1 MVPAPME
8 LRERVAE
15 NPHWYHTIEL
25 APGVVTPGHIDLR
38 GVVPRILPARIE
50 GRALDVGTFDGF
62 WAFELE
68 RRGADTV
75 AIDLDDPV
83 EAEYPPNNRAA
94 LEVRARELGVELGRG
109 FRIARDAL
117 GSTVERVACDVREL
131 TPEAIGG
138 PVAFAFL
145 GALLI
150 HLRDPVGALENVR
163 GALVPGGR
171 LHLLEPIHVGL
182 TVRHPRRPVAAFSPL
197 RSEFNWWFANLATV
211 RAWLETAGFADV
223 RRLAVVRPP
232 AGKGMQGV
240 TYAGF
245 AARA

>member
-1 MVPAPME
+1 MPQ
-8 LRERVAE
+8 LTERIAD

-25 APGVVTPGHIDLR
+25 APGVLTPGHIDLR
-38 GVVPRILPARIE
+38 TVAPRILPERIA

-68 RRGADTV
+68 RRGAETV
-75 AIDLDDPV
+75 AIDLDDPNQ
-83 EAEYPPNNRAA
+83 AEFPPNNRPT
-94 LEVRARELGVELGRG
+94 LEVRTKELGVELGRG
-109 FRIARDAL
+109 FRIAREAL
-117 GSTVERVACDVREL
+117 GSRVERIPCDVREL
-131 TPEAIGG
+131 TPDAIGG
-138 PVAFAFL
+138 QVDFAFL

-150 HLRDPVGALENVR
+150 HLRDPVGALENVKATLR
-163 GALVPGGR
+163 PGGA

-182 TVRHPRRPVAAFSPL
+182 TIRHPRRPVAAFSPL

-211 RAWLETAGFADV
+211 RDWIVTAGFGDV

-245 AARA
+245 SGRA

>member
-1 MVPAPME
+1 ME
-8 LRERVAE
+8 QQLSERIAD

-25 APGVVTPGHIDLR
+25 APGILTPGHIDLR
-38 GVVPRILPARIE
+38 AVAPKILPERIE

-68 RRGADTV
+68 RRGADTI
-75 AIDLDDPV
+75 AIDLDDPN
-83 EAEYPPNNRAA
+83 EAEFPPNNRQT
-94 LEVRARELGVELGRG
+94 LEVRTKELGVELGRG
-109 FRIARDAL
+109 FRIARQAL
-117 GSTVERVACDVREL
+117 GSSVERIPCDVREL

-138 PVAFAFL
+138 PVDFAFL

-150 HLRDPVGALENVR
+150 HLRDPVGALENVKA
-163 GALVPGGR
+163 ALRPGGA

-182 TVRHPRRPVAAFSPL
+182 TIRHPRRPVAAFSPL

-211 RAWLETAGFADV
+211 RDWIVTAGFADV

-245 AARA
+245 SGRA